1 MHITIGVITGGRT
14 QGLERLLESLADLS
28 FSGERPALE
37 VLVMDNHPEQ
47 LARAVCDRFRDR
59 LPVRHEVEPRRGIP
73 FARNAVIAA
82 ADPATDAI
90 AFVDDDQTV
99 DAGWL
104 AELLAVRQ
112 RTGAD
117 VVTGPAVPRLPEDAP
132 GWIAGSGAFD
142 LLRFPTGTARPFAFT
157 HNVLT
162 NMAVFRAVSPHFD
175 ERLVDTG
182 GSDTHFY
189 RRVREAGFSIV
200 WADEAVA
207 REWIPTE
214 RVRVRWLL
222 QRALRI
228 GGTDAFIERDL
239 AGRRAAWGRLP
250 VRAGRYAVR
259 GLLRAAATPV
269 RGRASLLAAGRDL
282 AHAGGMLAG
291 LVGYRYPEY
300 RPAS

>member
-14 QGLERLLESLADLS
+14 QGLERLLESLESLS
-28 FSGERPALE
+28 LPDARPDLE
-37 VLVMDNHPEQ
+37 VLVVDNHPQ
-47 LARAVCDRFRDR
+47 RLARAVCDRFRGR

-82 ADPATDAI
+82 ADPATDFI

-99 DAGWL
+99 DPDWL
-104 AELLAVRQ
+104 AELLAVQR

-132 GWIAGSGAFD
+132 RWIAGSGAFD
-142 LLRFPTGTARPFAFT
+142 LLRFPTGSPRPFAFT

-162 NMAVFRAVSPHFD
+162 STAVFRAVTPHFD

-207 REWIPTE
+207 WEWIPIE

-239 AGRRAAWGRLP
+239 AGRWRAWSRLP

-259 GLLRAAATPV
+259 GVVRAASAPV
-269 RGRASLLAAGRDL
+269 RGRAALLAGARDV
-282 AHAGGMLAG
+282 AHAAGLLAG
-291 LVGYRYPEY
+291 LMGWRYPEY
-300 RPAS
+300 RVGR